1 MIAVSSP
8 YEINSVNEYISV
20 PVQAGYLLV
29 DRKIGLQ
36 LNSGLSTD
44 FFMQNTLTDKSGQ
57 MASFSSSAGNDS
69 PYRLI
74 SWSGLVGTELSYK
87 IATHYRVSI
96 APGLRYSLNSVLK
109 SDAVST
115 NPLVWDVGF
124 RFRYIFK

>member
-1 MIAVSSP
+1 VTVSSP
-8 YEINSVNEYISV
+8 YEINSVNEYLSV

-57 MASFSSSAGNDS
+57 LASFSSSAGTES
-69 PYRLI
+69 PYRMV
-74 SWSGLVGTELSYK
+74 SWAGLVGTELSYK
-87 IATHYRVSI
+87 IATHYRVAI
-96 APGLRYSLNSVLK
+96 TPGLRYSLNSVLK
-109 SDAVST
+109 SDAVSA